1 MKMSEKYIEVTK
13 ESIEVLQEEQ
23 TKIETSL
30 IVYGDRSIAKAYLDS
45 INEFIDRLNE
55 EIARKVE

>member
-13 ESIEVLQEEQ
+13 ESIEVLQAEQ
-23 TKIETSL
+23 TKIEMNF
-30 IVYGDRSIAKAYLDS
+30 IVYGDRSLAKAYLDS